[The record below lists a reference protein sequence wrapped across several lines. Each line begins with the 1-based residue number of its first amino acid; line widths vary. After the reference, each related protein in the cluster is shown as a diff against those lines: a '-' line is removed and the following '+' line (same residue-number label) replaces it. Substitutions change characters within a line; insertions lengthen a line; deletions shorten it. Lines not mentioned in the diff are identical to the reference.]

1 MEISGMGSNQFL
13 KILVDTNILLYVY
26 DRFDPFE
33 RVVQFLDY
41 KPTFYLTKS
50 VLKELRKL
58 AEVGG
63 PLMQMKVQVALK
75 YLDAYRNYWSEIDE
89 EDNNIDVDTHLL
101 KVSKKYDMAIFT
113 NDLSLRRRA
122 LKMGIKVLYLRQKS
136 KNISLSFII

>member
-1 MEISGMGSNQFL
+1 MGSNQFL
-13 KILVDTNILLYVY
+13 KVLVDTNILLYVY

-33 RVVQFLDY
+33 RVIQFLDY
-41 KPTFYLTKS
+41 KPAFYITKS